1 MTTKISRA
9 VAEQMAK
16 AITSHAHKDEVM
28 PLLRQERAL
37 FKKLY
42 DMQHPPELQAKM
54 AELQAM
60 LGEGQYTFVKD
71 CRYIYARSASG
82 YNGSLRMNPKFIGSN
97 ARLAIEE
104 CPLALRSFDNDTHRV
119 TGEVSEELEMFL
131 TAQSAMARSIIESE
145 GKATNA
151 VQAFGTYK
159 KLQAGWPEVL
169 PLVQQFIPI
178 AGQQSTAL
186 AVSVSDLNIVFKL
199 PVEEKEQTNG

>member
-1 MTTKISRA
+1 
-9 VAEQMAK
+9 
-16 AITSHAHKDEVM
+16 
-28 PLLRQERAL
+28 
-37 FKKLY
+37 
-42 DMQHPPELQAKM
+42 
-54 AELQAM
+54 M
-60 LGEGQYTFVKD
+60 LGEGQHTFIKD

-82 YNGSLRMNPKFIGSN
+82 YNCSLSMNPSFSGNKVA

-131 TAQSAMARSIIESE
+131 TAQSAMVRSISESYA
-145 GKATNA
+145 KAVNA

-178 AGQQSTAL
+178 AGQTTAL

-199 PVEEKEQTNG
+199 PVEEKE